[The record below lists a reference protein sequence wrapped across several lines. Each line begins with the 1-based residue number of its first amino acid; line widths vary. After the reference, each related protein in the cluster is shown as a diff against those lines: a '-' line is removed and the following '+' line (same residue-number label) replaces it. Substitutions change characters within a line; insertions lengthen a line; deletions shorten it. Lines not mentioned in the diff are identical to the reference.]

1 MKMKQTFSW
10 FMDLSTSPDQMQVIQ
25 VTAGGVNVQK
35 RLFPFFSAYKYFKL
49 GKVSLRFVPAAT
61 LPIDPTGLSYEAGE
75 NTVDPRD
82 QFNPGLVRIT
92 NGENIAGDLT
102 DLFSSSDRAE
112 PIYYNMMLDKRW
124 FKFQLQSGMK
134 RSAFPKFWSVAQMKQ
149 SRLTGNVVPQL
160 DRKIDSGNNQVM
172 YYDPDGLDAQIVQFG
187 RGNAAD
193 YALNYED
200 EILMQTGRK
209 EPMGWMP
216 TDFFIKPA
224 NTGEIAVSGSGDN
237 IKGTYG
243 YNKVPEIDLI
253 TIVLPKAY
261 KTKYFYRVYVE
272 EEVYFKD
279 PVVLGYNDAG
289 ELDRFIRYNGNV
301 ANPGA
306 SVPVGIPGNLIQE

>member
-1 MKMKQTFSW
+1 MKQKFQW

-25 VTAGGVNVQK
+25 VTAGGDNVQK

-49 GKVSLRFVPAAT
+49 GKVTLKFIPAAT

-92 NGENIAGDLT
+92 NGENITGDLT
-102 DLFSSSDRAE
+102 QLFASSDRAE
-112 PIYYNMMLDKRW
+112 PIYYNMMLDRRW
-124 FKFQLQSGMK
+124 FKFQLQTGMV
-134 RSAFPKFWSVAQMKQ
+134 RSAFPKFWSVAQAKQ

-160 DRKIDSGNNQVM
+160 TRQVDTDNTSEM
-172 YYDPDGLDAQIVQFG
+172 YYDPDMGTQIVQFG

-193 YALNYED
+193 YAYNYED

-224 NTGEIAVSGSGDN
+224 NTSEVAITGSGSD
-237 IKGTYG
+237 IEGTYG

-289 ELDRFIRYNGNV
+289 ELDRFIRYNGTV
-301 ANPGA
+301 ANPGK
-306 SVPVGIPGNLIQE
+306 SVPVGVPGNLIQG

>member
-1 MKMKQTFSW
+1 MKQKFQW
-10 FMDLSTSPDQMQVIQ
+10 FMDLSTSPDMMQVIQ

-49 GKVSLRFVPAAT
+49 GRVSLKFIPAAT

-92 NGENIAGDLT
+92 NGENIAGDLEE
-102 DLFSSSDRAE
+102 LFSSSDRAE
-112 PIYYNMMLDKRW
+112 PIYYNMMLDRRW
-124 FKFQLQSGMK
+124 FKFQLQSGMS
-134 RSAFPKFWSVAQMKQ
+134 RSAFPKFWSVAQAKQ
-149 SRLTGNVVPQL
+149 SRLTGSVRPHLSLTNTT
-160 DRKIDSGNNQVM
+160 NNEMLV
-172 YYDPDGLDAQIVQFG
+172 DPDGPLQVL
-187 RGNAAD
+187 D
-193 YALNYED
+193 YADGSGRHVYDMED
-200 EILMQTGRK
+200 EIIMQTGRK

-224 NTGEIAVSGSGDN
+224 NPSPISTAVSGEN
-237 IKGTYG
+237 IPGTYG

-289 ELDRFIRYNGNV
+289 ELDRFIRYNGSV

-306 SVPVGIPGNLIQE
+306 SVRVGIPANNLTSYDEVI

>member
-1 MKMKQTFSW
+1 MKQTFSW
-10 FMDLSTSPDQMQVIQ
+10 FMDLSTSPDMMQVIQ

-92 NGENIAGDLT
+92 NGENVAGDLEE
-102 DLFSSSDRAE
+102 LFSASDRSE

-124 FKFQLQSGMK
+124 YKFQLQSGMK
-134 RSAFPKFWSVAQMKQ
+134 RSAFPKFWSVAQVKQ
-149 SRLTGNVVPQL
+149 SRLTGSVRPELATQNTT
-160 DRKIDSGNNQVM
+160 NNEKLVN
-172 YYDPDGLDAQIVQFG
+172 PDGLGRQIL
-187 RGNAAD
+187 D
-193 YALNYED
+193 YGAGSGLQIYNMDD

-224 NTGEIAVSGSGDN
+224 NPNAISTAVSGEN
-237 IKGTYG
+237 IPGTYG

-289 ELDRFIRYNGNV
+289 ELDRFIRFNGSV

-306 SVPVGIPGNLIQE
+306 SVPVGIPENNLTPYD